1 MHVVLKETLKDDQ
14 PKNKTRLKNASNLTN
29 STGLLNSTATAANG
43 ANSAVSSDV
52 TMPKNKTANISSA
65 KNATVQVSNKTTKA
79 QVTISFKESE
89 MVLPVGL
96 ALHMISKKQ
105 QC

>member
-43 ANSAVSSDV
+43 ASSVSSDLAV
-52 TMPKNKTANISSA
+52 PKNKTANISSA

>member
-43 ANSAVSSDV
+43 ATSVSSDLAV
-52 TMPKNKTANISSA
+52 PKNKTVNISSA